1 MGILI
6 SELYGKQII
15 TTGGKKLGMVEDIIV
30 DVEEG
35 GVSNLLM
42 TKTDNLIRSK
52 DTRGIFT
59 KFNVKFDKVKN
70 ISEVVVVGS
79 TDSQ

>member
-15 TTGGKKLGMVEDIIV
+15 TTTGKKLGLVEDIIV

-52 DTRGIFT
+52 DTRGIFA
-59 KFNVKFDKVKN
+59 KSNVKFDKVKN
-70 ISEVVVVGS
+70 ISEVVVVGA
-79 TDSQ
+79 TEK